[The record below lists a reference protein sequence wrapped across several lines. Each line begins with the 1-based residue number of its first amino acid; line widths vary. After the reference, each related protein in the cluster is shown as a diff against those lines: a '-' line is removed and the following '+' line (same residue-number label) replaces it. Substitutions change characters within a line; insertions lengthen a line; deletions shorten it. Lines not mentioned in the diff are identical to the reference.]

1 MSLRRVCTELVGIQ
15 GWEIEPDG
23 MAIEEDAVILRIR
36 RKPGRGFRC
45 SRCGEGL
52 LFAYEHR
59 EPRRV
64 RDFPWAGK
72 PCFLEASFARVDCP
86 DCGVVLEGLDWI
98 DPWARQTVRY
108 EKFVASLC
116 DVLPVTEVCEF
127 TGLNKNAVYR
137 MDRKWLEWREKQR
150 EQKPVKLLGIDEIA
164 LKKGHRYATV
174 FYDLERR
181 EVIGLVRSRRER
193 AVGGFFR
200 RWGKKA
206 CRELVAVCMDLW
218 SPYLNSVR
226 RHCKHAAVVFDKFH
240 VYRYFSEAI
249 DAVRR
254 HEQGRVSD
262 AEGKLIK
269 GTRWLWLKSSTNLK
283 RKEKQTL
290 REIMAVNRR
299 LARAYVLKED
309 FEEFYECEDA
319 AEARRFFQD
328 WVQRAQRS
336 RLEPFQR
343 LAKRLKRWID
353 GILSYFEYR
362 ITNGVAEG
370 INNKI
375 KVLKRRCYGFHDEHY
390 FFLKI
395 LQQCGALPP
404 LDAVNHPH
412 F

>member
-1 MSLRRVCTELVGIQ
+1 MSLRRVCTELLSIQ

-23 MAIEEDAVILRIR
+23 IGVEDGSLIVRIR
-36 RKPGRGFRC
+36 RRPGRGYRC

-52 LFAYEHR
+52 LFAYDHQ
-59 EPRRV
+59 PVRRI

-72 PCFLEASFARVDCP
+72 PCYLEASFARVDCRS
-86 DCGVVLEGLDWI
+86 CGVVGEGLEWI
-98 DPWARQTVRY
+98 EPWSRYTVRFERY
-108 EKFVASLC
+108 VAALC
-116 DVLPVTEVCEF
+116 DMLPGTDVSSL
-127 TGLNKNAVYR
+127 TGLSKNTVYR
-137 MDRKWLEWREKQR
+137 IDRKWLERRNELR
-150 EQKPVKLLGIDEIA
+150 EQKPVKYLGIDEIA
-164 LKKGHRYATV
+164 LKRGHRYATV

-181 EVIGLVRSRRER
+181 EVIGLIRSRRER

-206 CRELVAVCMDLW
+206 CRNVVAACMDLW

-226 RHCKHAAVVFDKFH
+226 RHCKNADVVFDKFH
-240 VYRYFSEAI
+240 VYRYFSDAI
-249 DAVRR
+249 DEVRR
-254 HEQGRVSD
+254 QEQACVSD
-262 AEGKLIK
+262 ADGKLIK
-269 GTRWLWLKSSTNLK
+269 GTRWLWLKAAGNLK

-299 LARAYVLKED
+299 MARAYILKED
-309 FEEFYECEDA
+309 FEGFYECEDQD
-319 AEARRFFQD
+319 EARRFFRD

-336 RLEPFQR
+336 RLEPFRR
-343 LAKRLKRWID
+343 LARRLKRWLP
-353 GILSYFEYR
+353 GILSYFTHR

-375 KVLKRRCYGFHDEHY
+375 KVLKRRSYGFHDEHY

-395 LQQCGALPP
+395 LQACGALPP
-404 LDAVNHPH
+404 LEAFDDPQ